1 MKEIKERIDSLCIE
15 ILPNKNRKASSLK
28 GVSTMYNKKLLLTK
42 LADTNEIYID
52 TIAILSSGF
61 EKLMIKN
68 ARSIKDNGQTLTIHR
83 AVINELKQA
92 IENGSP
98 EESNTANEKFL
109 AIKALEE
116 GRIIQYVGNHLEP
129 RSAAQQYL
137 ELIMLYRN
145 KKSVSLISNN
155 DKLIHDVLMQNTI
168 QSFSGTPVTAF
179 KITDDGELAEV
190 EAIHTYEVGNT
201 GSKTSAIT
209 EDHTARLLK
218 MFGLH

>member
-28 GVSTMYNKKLLLTK
+28 GVRTMYNKKLLLTK

-98 EESNTANEKFL
+98 
-109 AIKALEE
+109 
-116 GRIIQYVGNHLEP
+116 
-129 RSAAQQYL
+129 
-137 ELIMLYRN
+137 
-145 KKSVSLISNN
+145 
-155 DKLIHDVLMQNTI
+155 
-168 QSFSGTPVTAF
+168 
-179 KITDDGELAEV
+179 
-190 EAIHTYEVGNT
+190 
-201 GSKTSAIT
+201 
-209 EDHTARLLK
+209 
-218 MFGLH
+218 